1 MANNNSFAQSI
12 SELQN
17 EDDCQTPGGILV
29 CQSYGT
35 SHFFQM
41 MLICRLIQIL

>member
-1 MANNNSFAQSI
+1 MANNNLFARSI
-12 SELQN
+12 SEVQN
-17 EDDCQTPGGILV
+17 EDGCQTPGVV

>member
-1 MANNNSFAQSI
+1 MANNNSSAQSI
-12 SELQN
+12 SKVQN
-17 EDDCQTPGGILV
+17 EDDCQSPGVV

-41 MLICRLIQIL
+41 MLICRLTQIL